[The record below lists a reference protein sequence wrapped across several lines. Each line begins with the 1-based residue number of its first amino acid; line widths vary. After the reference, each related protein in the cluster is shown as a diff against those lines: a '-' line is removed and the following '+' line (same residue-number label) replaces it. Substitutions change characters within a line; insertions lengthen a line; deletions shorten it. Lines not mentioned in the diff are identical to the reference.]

1 MPSSILYYSCNRL
14 RPSSLINN
22 LGFSFSLINDIRTKD
37 TGATLNLTSFQKMA
51 SDNMS
56 LGLFSR
62 LPYEIREPIWKEFF
76 PASRHNHPLT
86 TQRQKTDLSILRAS
100 RALYDEISR
109 LLYENI
115 SLTFSLAPAHRNSG
129 SWAVVALKQ
138 NKKHLNGEHTN
149 TQPLWCL
156 ESLAD
161 AKSRG
166 FDNLPFHKIETVNVK
181 LYAPN
186 PESRIEIFFLWR
198 KVTDLMTIFKKAR
211 HIRSLTVW
219 FNKCIDGDWFGEW
232 ISSRTVFYKIKRR
245 RCGHDLFFLPFY
257 TLRNVGDI
265 SIEAHSK
272 ELKDALNRKIS
283 NIFMDVVRDKS
294 GKFVRSFKISGHVA
308 DRAVADDYLSMHI
321 YLWRYL
327 EDPEANLARRDFLST
342 WYEQGTSGKSEF
354 ESQILRITA
363 EYPEIVKAYDPQMD
377 FLDDIH
383 TMMVC
388 LYLHMKSI
396 RGNLEDPDYWDQSI
410 WSSTFP
416 QGIPVMSSHKYWKE
430 IDQFVNGDLY
440 MNYMDKNTF
449 LSTID
454 NHIGQWQHDHPSEDE
469 TKFSDNDSDNDSDDD
484 SIFERQPSCERCP
497 GYGSEVDKLY

>member
-1 MPSSILYYSCNRL
+1 M
-14 RPSSLINN
+14 
-22 LGFSFSLINDIRTKD
+22 
-37 TGATLNLTSFQKMA
+37 
-51 SDNMS
+51 
-56 LGLFSR
+56 
-62 LPYEIREPIWKEFF
+62 
-76 PASRHNHPLT
+76 

-115 SLTFSLAPAHRNSG
+115 SLTFSLAPAHQNSG

-138 NKKHLNGEHTN
+138 NKKHSNGKHTN

-186 PESRIEIFFLWR
+186 PKKEGEIFFLWR
-198 KVTDLMTIFKKAR
+198 KVTDLVTIFKKAR
-211 HIRSLTVW
+211 HINNLTVW
-219 FNKCIDGDWFGEW
+219 LQKGLDGDWFDKW
-232 ISSRTVFYKIKRR
+232 MIPHTSAFYQTANQ
-245 RCGHDLFFLPFY
+245 RCDHDVVFLPFC
-257 TLRNVGDI
+257 TLRNVAEI
-265 SIEAHSK
+265 SLKTHSK
-272 ELKDALNRKIS
+272 ELEDAIDWAIINVAIKS
-283 NIFMDVVRDKS
+283 VRDGS
-294 GKFVRSFKISGHVA
+294 WESVSSFRDYKIRGHNV
-308 DRAVADDYLSMHI
+308 DRAVAGDYLSMHI
-321 YLWRYL
+321 YLWRYPQ
-327 EDPEANLARRDFLST
+327 EPEADLARRDFLST

-363 EYPEIVKAYDPQMD
+363 EYPEIVKAYDPQMEY
-377 FLDDIH
+377 LDDMH
-383 TMMVC
+383 TTMVC
-388 LYLHMKSI
+388 LYLHMKSL
-396 RGNLEDPDYWDQSI
+396 RGNLEDPDYWDQGI

-416 QGIPVMSSHKYWKE
+416 QGIPAMSSHKYWKE

-449 LSTID
+449 FSTID

-469 TKFSDNDSDNDSDDD
+469 ETTLSDDD
-484 SIFERQPSCERCP
+484 SVLSRQFSCERCP
-497 GYGSEVDKLY
+497 GYDSEVDKLY